1 MGDLQTD
8 LELADFQA
16 AGIVGNLARETGNF
30 RFMRE
35 MNPLVSGSRGGIG
48 YAQWTGPRHDAFL
61 AFVGDQDPIGYEAN
75 YAFLLEEL
83 EGPYAGVLER
93 IYQTESVEEA
103 TEVFMRR
110 YLAPHPKY
118 RHLEDRVDFAASYM
132 SGDYSGSGCA
142 STHTTYVSGNIEVIS
157 ECLGGL
163 GSIRPVARPARALA
177 SSGTVE
183 DQTVSDGFDFCEI
196 EVSDPFAN
204 AITLAMKPS

>member
-1 MGDLQTD
+1 
-8 LELADFQA
+8 
-16 AGIVGNLARETGNF
+16 
-30 RFMRE
+30 
-35 MNPLVSGSRGGIG
+35 
-48 YAQWTGPRHDAFL
+48 
-61 AFVGDQDPIGYEAN
+61 
-75 YAFLLEEL
+75 
-83 EGPYAGVLER
+83 
-93 IYQTESVEEA
+93 
-103 TEVFMRR
+103 MRR